1 MVRRMARSQ
10 PVGSQLAIELAL
22 TAFAIVAGFV
32 VIRAL
37 LLSVGIT
44 DSLWVGRFIYGITDP
59 FAAILKLVPGADF
72 RIINRLTLADITMV
86 AAVVAFPL
94 FLLARGPRD

>member
-37 LLSVGIT
+37 LAQCRNNGQSLGRPFYLRHYRPIRGHTEVGA
-44 DSLWVGRFIYGITDP
+44 GR
-59 FAAILKLVPGADF
+59 
-72 RIINRLTLADITMV
+72 
-86 AAVVAFPL
+86 
-94 FLLARGPRD
+94 